1 MTNQLIP
8 QKKMPNKMK
17 TLPVLKA
24 IVICLLF
31 SQSTM
36 LQSQSNRLSFVP
48 KIQYDTATLSGKII
62 GNIPGDREFKSIS
75 LALYK
80 VVTGDRTDY
89 NIPVKKDGTFTFSV
103 PIGCI
108 SFSPISSDY
117 YSGLICLIPGEETR
131 LEISYDRDQKK
142 QIKLTNSI
150 GFTSEDAMII
160 DAWPLGAPDIG
171 NEMISPEVFS
181 QRVINGMPGI
191 LKPIENNTRL
201 SDPAKQMLIANVKL
215 LCVFYKLFEYTKY
228 SKNAYTNQHKTD
240 SLLKEFHPQVP
251 DRSYYSFLK
260 YFNLNDPLYLTS
272 GLYPMVLQ
280 SLLNNKILAI
290 PTIGDT
296 QIDKWLIKV
305 KEILKNYIG
314 FDAGLFYDLLVSNAY
329 SIQLNEMNPLSD
341 IQKKNIRSYFKNK
354 SFVDILIGENDNVI
368 QIAAKNSKS
377 SIQQIDKSS
386 DNVMVS
392 IISKYKGKVVFV
404 DFWATWC
411 GPCLAAMKESESVR
425 REFENKNVVFVYLT
439 DPSSQRKAWEQK
451 ISEIHG
457 EHYYLT
463 QKEWDSLNK
472 IYDFTGIPHYLI
484 FDKSG
489 KLKYNY
495 QAFMGVENMRKW
507 IKESL
512 Q

>member
-1 MTNQLIP
+1 
-8 QKKMPNKMK
+8 MK
-17 TLPVLKA
+17 PLSAQKA
-24 IVICLLF
+24 IIIYLLF
-31 SQSTM
+31 SQSLM
-36 LQSQSNRLSFVP
+36 LQAQSNKLSFAP
-48 KIQYDTATLSGKII
+48 KIQYDMATLTGIINGWVSGDQ
-62 GNIPGDREFKSIS
+62 GFKSMSIRFS
-75 LALYK
+75 R
-80 VVTGDRTDY
+80 VVTGDLVSY
-89 NIPVKKDGTFTFSV
+89 EIPVNKDGSFTFSIPV
-103 PIGCI
+103 QCI
-108 SFSPISSDY
+108 CFAPISSDFY
-117 YSGLICLIPGEETR
+117 NGLVCLIPGEETR
-131 LEISYDRDQKK
+131 LEINYDKDKKK

-150 GFTSEDAMII
+150 GFKAEDAMII
-160 DAWPLGAPDIG
+160 DSWPWELPNIG
-171 NEMISPEVFS
+171 NEVISPEIFS
-181 QRVINGMPGI
+181 QRILNGIPGI
-191 LKPIENNTRL
+191 LKPIEKNSKL
-201 SDPAKQMLIANVKL
+201 SDPAKQMLIAEVKL
-215 LCVFYKLFEYTKY
+215 SCIFYKLFDYARYIKAAT
-228 SKNAYTNQHKTD
+228 SNQQKIDT
-240 SLLKEFHPQVP
+240 SPKGYNLQITG
-251 DRSYYSFLK
+251 RSYYSFLN
-260 YFNLNDPLYLTS
+260 YFNLNDPSYLTA

-280 SLLNNKILAI
+280 SLLNNKTLAI
-290 PTIGDT
+290 PTIGD
-296 QIDKWLIKV
+296 IPIEKWLIKV
-305 KEILKNYIG
+305 KEILKIYIG
-314 FDAGLFYDLLVSNAY
+314 SDAGLFYDLLVSNAY

-439 DPSSQRKAWEQK
+439 DTSSPRKAWEQK

-472 IYDFTGIPHYLI
+472 IYDITGIPHYLI
-484 FDKSG
+484 FDISG

-495 QAFMGVENMRKW
+495 HAFMGVENMRKW

>member
-1 MTNQLIP
+1 MTSKHIS

-17 TLPVLKA
+17 TLPILKA

-31 SQSTM
+31 SKTTM

-62 GNIPGDREFKSIS
+62 GKIPDDQGFKSIS

-89 NIPVKKDGTFTFSV
+89 NISVKKDGTFTFSV

-117 YSGLICLIPGEETR
+117 YSGLICLIPGEVTR
-131 LEISYDRDQKK
+131 LEISYDEDQKK

-160 DAWPLGAPDIG
+160 DAWPLEAPDIG
-171 NEMISPEVFS
+171 NEMISPEIFS
-181 QRVINGMPGI
+181 QRVINGLPRI

-201 SDPAKQMLIANVKL
+201 SDPAKQMLITNVKL
-215 LCVFYKLFEYTKY
+215 LCIFYKLFEYNDY
-228 SKNAYTNQHKTD
+228 IKNAYTNQHKTD
-240 SLLKEFHPQVP
+240 PLQKEFHPQLP
-251 DRSYYSFLK
+251 DKSYYSFLK

-280 SLLNNKILAI
+280 SLLNNKTLAI
-290 PTIGDT
+290 PTIGDIP
-296 QIDKWLIKV
+296 IDKWLIKV

-314 FDAGLFYDLLVSNAY
+314 SDTGLFYDLLVSNAY

-341 IQKKNIRSYFKNK
+341 TQKKNIKFYFKNK
-354 SFVDILIGENDNVI
+354 SFVDILIGENENVI

-377 SIQQIDKSS
+377 GIQKKVKSS
-386 DNVMVS
+386 DNVMDS
-392 IISKYKGKVVFV
+392 IISKYKGKAVFV

-411 GPCLAAMKESESVR
+411 GPCLIAMKESESVR
-425 REFENKNVVFVYLT
+425 KDFENKNVVFVYIT
-439 DPSSQRKAWEQK
+439 NPSSPRKTWEQK
-451 ISEIHG
+451 ISEIQG
-457 EHYYLT
+457 EQYYLT
-463 QKEWDSLNK
+463 EKEWSSLTN

-484 FDKSG
+484 FDKNG
-489 KLKYNY
+489 KLKHNH
-495 QAFMGVENMRKW
+495 QAFMGVENMKKW
-507 IKESL
+507 LMESL
-512 Q
+512 